1 MSSMKVFDG
10 RAVIQ
15 FSEQRHTYSLRIPA
29 LKIER
34 LWQPSTTGV
43 LGIMDKPAL
52 IPWSVGQM
60 RQYAEMKLDSL
71 TEEIISVKDV
81 RDILA
86 DAQENW
92 RDLSGAA
99 NIGSLAHRYLHA
111 ELSYRAGA
119 IAERPTMTVQ
129 ADPVLAPN
137 FTQEMIDLAGAS
149 VTAGLQFLDEHHVEP
164 IMFER
169 MMWSPTH
176 GVVGTADL
184 IAKVDGVLSV
194 LDWKTSSAI
203 FPEYHLQ
210 TACYSMMAM
219 EEFGDVIRDRYV
231 VNVKKSGGLEVEKRD
246 LDTYSEDIECFL
258 ACRTAYAWKRANDKY
273 RPGSPIQVL
282 GPLDN
287 LVERPK
293 KTS

>member
-1 MSSMKVFDG
+1 MSSMKIFDG

-15 FSEQRHTYSLRIPA
+15 MSEQRHTYTLRIPA

-43 LGIMDKPAL
+43 LGIIDKPAL

-60 RQYAEMKLDSL
+60 RQYAELKLDAIPGDTVS
-71 TEEIISVKDV
+71 IKDV

-111 ELSYRAGA
+111 ELCYRAGG
-119 IAERPTMTVQ
+119 ITERPTMTVQ

-149 VTAGLQFLDEHHVEP
+149 VAAGLQFLDEHHVEP

-184 IAKVDGVLSV
+184 VAKVDGVLSV

-210 TACYSMMAM
+210 TACYAMMAM
-219 EEFGDVIRDRYV
+219 EEFGDVIEDRYV
-231 VNVKKSGGLEVEKRD
+231 VNVKKSGGLEVEKRG
-246 LDTYSEDIECFL
+246 LDTYGADIACFL
-258 ACRTAYAWKRANDKY
+258 AARTIYGWKRANDKY
-273 RPGSPIQVL
+273 RPGSSIQVL
-282 GPLDN
+282 GSLDA

-293 KTS
+293 KTL

>member
-1 MSSMKVFDG
+1 MSSMKIYQG

-15 FSEQRHTYSLRIPA
+15 MSEQRHTYSLRIPA
-29 LKIER
+29 LGIER

-43 LGIMDKPAL
+43 LGIIDKPAL
-52 IPWSVGQM
+52 IPWSIGQM
-60 RQYAEMKLDSL
+60 RQYAEIKLDELDGETVS
-71 TEEIISVKDV
+71 IKDV

-86 DAQENW
+86 DAKENW

-111 ELSYRAGA
+111 ELSYRAGVLT
-119 IAERPTMTVQ
+119 ERPTMTIK
-129 ADPVLAPN
+129 ADTVLAPN

-149 VTAGLQFLDEHHVEP
+149 ITAGLQFLDEHHVEP

-210 TACYSMMAM
+210 TACYAMMAM
-219 EEFGDVIRDRYV
+219 EEFGDVIQDRYV
-231 VNVKKSGGLEVEKRD
+231 VNVKKSGGLEFEKRD
-246 LDTYSEDIECFL
+246 LSSYSEDLDCFL
-258 ACRTAYAWKRANDKY
+258 AARTIYGWKRSNDKY
-273 RPGSPIQVL
+273 RPGQPIQVL
-282 GPLDN
+282 GPLDQ
-287 LVERPK
+287 LIEQTK
-293 KTS
+293 KTV